1 VALFIAL
8 EYKSGLKK
16 TMHRKLNKKEG
27 NGNEDWFADIHE
39 RSYSVYDKADKSQQK
54 DIFLK
59 SKR

>member
-1 VALFIAL
+1 
-8 EYKSGLKK
+8 
-16 TMHRKLNKKEG
+16 MRRKLNKKEG

-39 RSYSVYDKADKSQQK
+39 RSYSVYDKADESQQK